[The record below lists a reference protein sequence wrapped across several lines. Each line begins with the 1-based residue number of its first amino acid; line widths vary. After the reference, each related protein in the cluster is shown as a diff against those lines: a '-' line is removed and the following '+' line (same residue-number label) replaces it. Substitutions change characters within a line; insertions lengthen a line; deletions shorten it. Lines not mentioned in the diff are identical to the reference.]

1 MRRSVWVICLAGLLL
16 WGGQHE
22 ALQAEGLPAYSL
34 GYDSARD
41 PFSDGRAAL
50 QLARQTHRKV
60 LIEVG
65 GDWCSWCHVLD
76 RFLNQH
82 AAISTTLHQRFVV
95 LKVNVDDSNDNA
107 GFLSAFPP
115 AMGYPHLYVTR
126 SDGAVVHS
134 QDSGEFLHKGR
145 YSAQRILGFLDHW
158 GKQHD

>member
-1 MRRSVWVICLAGLLL
+1 MRRSLWIIGLAGLVL
-16 WGGQHE
+16 WG
-22 ALQAEGLPAYSL
+22 AQAETSHAQELPAYSL
-34 GYDSARD
+34 GYDPARD
-41 PFSDGRAAL
+41 PFADGREAL
-50 QLARQTHRKV
+50 RLARETGRMV

-115 AMGYPHLYVTR
+115 
-126 SDGAVVHS
+126 
-134 QDSGEFLHKGR
+134 GR
-145 YSAQRILGFLDHW
+145 RLRLL
-158 GKQHD
+158 

>member
-34 GYDSARD
+34 GYDPARD

-76 RFLNQH
+76 RFFNQH
-82 AAISTTLHQRFVV
+82 PSIKAKLYEGFVV

-107 GFLSAFPP
+107 EFLSAFPP
-115 AMGYPHLYVTR
+115 ALGYPHLYVT
-126 SDGAVVHS
+126 SNDGSILHS
-134 QDSGEFLHKGR
+134 QDTAEFLQNGK
-145 YSAQRILGFLDHW
+145 YSQQRVLRFLEQW
-158 GKQHD
+158 GMQNE

>member
-1 MRRSVWVICLAGLLL
+1 MRRSMWVICLAGLLL
-16 WGGQHE
+16 WGGQLE
-22 ALQAEGLPAYSL
+22 TLQAEGLPAYSL
-34 GYDSARD
+34 GYDPARD

-50 QLARQTHRKV
+50 NLARQTGRMV

-82 AAISTTLHQRFVV
+82 PAIRTKLHERFVV

-115 AMGYPHLYVTR
+115 ALGYPHMYITGN
-126 SDGAVVHS
+126 DGSIVHS
-134 QDSGEFLHKGR
+134 QDTAEFLRNGE
-145 YSAQRILGFLDHW
+145 YSQQRVLGFLDHW
-158 GKQHD
+158 GSQDE

>member
-16 WGGQHE
+16 WGGQYE
-22 ALQAEGLPAYSL
+22 ALRAEGLPAYSL
-34 GYDSARD
+34 GYNPARD

-50 QLARQTHRKV
+50 QLARRTHRKV

-82 AAISTTLHQRFVV
+82 PSIKAKLYERFVV

-115 AMGYPHLYVTR
+115 ALGYPHLYVT
-126 SDGAVVHS
+126 SNDGSILHS
-134 QDSGEFLHKGR
+134 QDTAEFLQNGK
-145 YSAQRILGFLDHW
+145 YSQQRVLRFLEHW
-158 GKQHD
+158 GMQHE